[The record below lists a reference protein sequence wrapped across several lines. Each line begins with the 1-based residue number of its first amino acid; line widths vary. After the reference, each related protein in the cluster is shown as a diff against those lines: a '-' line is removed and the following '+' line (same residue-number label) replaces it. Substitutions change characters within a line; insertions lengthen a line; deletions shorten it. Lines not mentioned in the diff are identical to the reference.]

1 MNRKWSHFFRNHSLI
16 KTLPKRSFSE
26 GNFLISGW
34 KCSKRQWK
42 MCERER
48 WRWMRAV
55 RAVCKTNA
63 RKTTRTIETNLYKW
77 LIQMR
82 YYEFEWHVRAIYR
95 FPFRFGI
102 GSAFPCNGFDVV
114 LVCFPNV
121 FFYAMFLFIIQTHNI
136 INDRCLVIAKR
147 WAREQWF
154 LSSEAELASDMTE
167 SNTHSVSEQKGDWIS
182 NANPKNRR

>member
-1 MNRKWSHFFRNHSLI
+1 MFE
-16 KTLPKRSFSE
+16 KTMENERA
-26 GNFLISGW
+26 
-34 KCSKRQWK
+34 
-42 MCERER
+42 RER

-95 FPFRFGI
+95 FPFRFGFC
-102 GSAFPCNGFDVV
+102 SAFPCNGFDVV
-114 LVCFPNV
+114 LVCFLNV
-121 FFYAMFLFIIQTHNI
+121 FFYAMFLYIIQTHNI

-154 LSSEAELASDMTE
+154 LSSEAELASDITE